1 MKVYEFGDKN
11 APAQGEIHIF
21 YALKMGEKYRNRYL
35 RSGRRKFSIR
45 FSDDKKLDGFNRPI
59 FVYCCVSITSR
70 SFSCRCTFSF
80 SLCRQIKKH
89 ITCAATVITQET
101 G

>member
-45 FSDDKKLDGFNRPI
+45 FSDDKKIGRF
-59 FVYCCVSITSR
+59 
-70 SFSCRCTFSF
+70 
-80 SLCRQIKKH
+80 
-89 ITCAATVITQET
+89 
-101 G
+101 

>member
-59 FVYCCVSITSR
+59 FCLL
-70 SFSCRCTFSF
+70 
-80 SLCRQIKKH
+80 LCFYHKPLFLLLLYL
-89 ITCAATVITQET
+89 
-101 G
+101 